1 MAPEGVFVGVWVGM
15 RWVAVG
21 SLRVITEGEAPPVQ
35 LKLLS
40 SLSRLS
46 PACPVEALSSLR
58 LLHFQGYISRPQ
70 GCFLRSLQQ
79 GFCSALKAALE
90 NLLGKSE
97 SSVHQLPRKVGG
109 TGCKLFLIG

>member
-1 MAPEGVFVGVWVGM
+1 M
-15 RWVAVG
+15 
-21 SLRVITEGEAPPVQ
+21 Q

-46 PACPVEALSSLR
+46 PACPVEALSGLR
-58 LLHFQGYISRPQ
+58 LLHFQGYISSLQ
-70 GCFLRSLQQ
+70 GCFLCNLQQ

-90 NLLGKSE
+90 NLLGKSK
-97 SSVHQLPRKVGG
+97 SPVLQLPRKVGG